1 MLHPRLGAVA
11 ECVWSPKEV
20 KDWINFKNKIVDYK
34 IRLAS
39 LNYNFCEG
47 EFKPVISTT
56 TENSKLM
63 VSIDSEVAGTDIY
76 YTLDG
81 NEPNTN
87 SSLYTKPFEVTGS
100 HTIKAATF
108 YNGEKKHSTS
118 SIEVFTSK
126 MTGKN
131 ITLSPQPS
139 EKYNAQLGATLCD
152 GILAS
157 TNYNDGKWL
166 GFQTDK
172 VDIIVANN
180 AESIQKL
187 FLYCLVDQNGWIFA
201 PKEVEISVS
210 DDETDFTTISSQS
223 FDTEQKVQGAT
234 TQKFDFDFGQKI
246 TPTFIKITLKGLNAL
261 PENHTSAGKM
271 PWLFIDEIV
280 TI

>member
-1 MLHPRLGAVA
+1 M
-11 ECVWSPKEV
+11 
-20 KDWINFKNKIVDYK
+20 
-34 IRLAS
+34 
-39 LNYNFCEG
+39 
-47 EFKPVISTT
+47 
-56 TENSKLM
+56 
-63 VSIDSEVAGTDIY
+63 
-76 YTLDG
+76 
-81 NEPNTN
+81 
-87 SSLYTKPFEVTGS
+87 
-100 HTIKAATF
+100 
-108 YNGEKKHSTS
+108 
-118 SIEVFTSK
+118 
-126 MTGKN
+126 
-131 ITLSPQPS
+131 
-139 EKYNAQLGATLCD
+139 
-152 GILAS
+152 
-157 TNYNDGKWL
+157 
-166 GFQTDK
+166 
-172 VDIIVANN
+172 ANN